1 MKMKDGNIK
10 SCDFTYCSDKNKVF
24 ENYCNYMFTR
34 TQSMFVYEGLPETIP
49 VQWLEQ
55 YFLSTRTLQPRYH
68 TTRKLFKFG
77 MFLKISF
84 TIIC

>member
-1 MKMKDGNIK
+1 MKMADGKLK

-55 YFLSTRTLQPRYH
+55 YQQRN
-68 TTRKLFKFG
+68 G
-77 MFLKISF
+77 
-84 TIIC
+84 